1 MDTIILTGF
10 QSMYL
15 NLVIEHNNT
24 NIQYI
29 RDILNNKKFKINNND
44 ININNKI
51 KDLLLNIIKNIED
64 ANTNISKINYKKY
77 KDLNEYRKAIIKHKT
92 FFIFGTFNQE
102 YILYTNNTTRL
113 FPGNDLKDD
122 IIYKMNMKIDEYI
135 FSLINF
141 SGGNNFTEQLNTYF
155 TEIISPLTDITDYDK
170 YSKLVDKYM
179 ENDEFSKA
187 VQLCIYYNLSKI
199 EKNPIIIYNEI
210 EVLYTYLVLFYDY
223 VGKTIV
229 DDNFMTKIIKLY
241 KANKLQDLTYNEFE
255 NMVKEWY
262 KSLHNSD
269 NETFIDFTNNN
280 SKNNTENNTEI
291 KSKTR
296 KRKIIYVLPKLSKK
310 YKNTTKKIRIKR

>member
-113 FPGNDLKDD
+113 FPGSHLKDD
-122 IIYKMNMKIDEYI
+122 IIYKMNMKIDQYI

-141 SGGNNFTEQLNTYF
+141 SGGNNFTEELNTYF
-155 TEIISPLTDITDYDK
+155 TEIITPLTDITDYDK

-199 EKNPIIIYNEI
+199 EKNPIVIYNEI

-241 KANKLQDLTYNEFE
+241 KENKLQDISYSEFE

-262 KSLHNSD
+262 KSVHNSY

-280 SKNNTENNTEI
+280 SENNTEV

-296 KRKIIYVLPKLSKK
+296 KRKIIYVLPKASKK
-310 YKNTTKKIRIKR
+310 YKNITKKIRIKR